1 LSGRLAV
8 EAVLCDVDG
17 VVRHWD
23 PGGMTGLDRA
33 YGLPEGTLAAT
44 AFAPDRLLPA
54 ITGRATDQQWRAAV
68 AADLAEAC
76 GSAKRARALVD
87 AWNSLQGKVDQ
98 AVREILAALRG
109 KVPVGLVSNATTRL
123 EEDLDKLNLF
133 GLVDFVISSARVGV
147 AKPDADVYLKAAQR
161 AGVPAGRCLFVDD
174 TARNVAGAHAVG
186 MMGLHYR
193 NVDDLR
199 SAVSAL
205 LG

>member
-1 LSGRLAV
+1 
-8 EAVLCDVDG
+8 
-17 VVRHWD
+17 
-23 PGGMTGLDRA
+23 MTGLDRA

-54 ITGRATDQQWRAAV
+54 ITGRTTDQQWRAAV
-68 AADLAEAC
+68 AADLAGAC
-76 GSAKRARALVD
+76 GSSERARELVS
-87 AWNSLQGKVDQ
+87 AWSSLKGKVDQ
-98 AVREILAALRG
+98 AVREILTAVRG

-123 EEDLDKLNLF
+123 EDDLDQLNVLDS
-133 GLVDFVISSARVGV
+133 VDFVINSARVGV
-147 AKPDADVYLKAAQR
+147 AKPDAGVYLEAAQQ

-174 TARNVAGAHAVG
+174 TARNVAGAHAFG

-199 SAVSAL
+199 SAVSVL

>member
-1 LSGRLAV
+1 MSGRLAV

-76 GSAKRARALVD
+76 GSAKRARTLVD

-147 AKPDADVYLKAAQR
+147 AKPDAGVYLKAAQR